1 MFNLKPRKFSISV
14 AANAVLLLVAIA
26 ALLFSLQRPVSSQ
39 TPAPGTP
46 PLAPAVPAEAWEY
59 TSYISPASQDMT
71 AKANQG
77 GRLGWEMVN
86 CHGIDSGGT
95 TQQSVCYFKRRIGT
109 R

>member
-1 MFNLKPRKFSISV
+1 MFNLNPKKFSISV
-14 AANAVLLLVAIA
+14 AANAVFLLVAIA
-26 ALLFSLQRPVSSQ
+26 ALLVSFQRPVRSQ
-39 TPAPGTP
+39 TPAPSVP
-46 PLAPAVPAEAWEY
+46 IAPAAPIETWEY
-59 TSYISPASQDMT
+59 TSYISTASQDMT

-86 CHGIDSGGT
+86 CHGIDSNGT